1 MKLRLLSKIYRAG
14 CQTRMYPKQSND
26 SRWFSSE
33 VYSNDEQLRAYL
45 CKAFPSLR
53 DLEDIVQESYLRLWK
68 YMTDQP
74 IRSAR
79 SLLFTIARRVA
90 LNTIKRERASPIA
103 FTGDFGLRQVFDG
116 KPCARQMVLENE
128 TRQLLV
134 EALASLPP
142 RCREVTVMRMLK
154 RLPQKDIASK
164 LGIAEKTVE
173 AQVNKGV
180 RRCESFL
187 KNKGIVCVSGL

>member
-1 MKLRLLSKIYRAG
+1 
-14 CQTRMYPKQSND
+14 MYPKQSND

-33 VYSNDEQLRAYL
+33 VYSNDEQLKAYL

-74 IRSAR
+74 IRSAKGA
-79 SLLFTIARRVA
+79 LFTIARRVA
-90 LNTIKRERASPIA
+90 LNTIKRERSSPIA
-103 FTGDFGLRQVFDG
+103 FTEDFGLRQVSDD
-116 KPCARQMVLENE
+116 KPCARQMALENE

-154 RLPQKDIASK
+154 RLPQKDIAAE

-173 AQVNKGV
+173 VQVSRGV

-187 KNKGIVCVSGL
+187 RSKGIACLSGL